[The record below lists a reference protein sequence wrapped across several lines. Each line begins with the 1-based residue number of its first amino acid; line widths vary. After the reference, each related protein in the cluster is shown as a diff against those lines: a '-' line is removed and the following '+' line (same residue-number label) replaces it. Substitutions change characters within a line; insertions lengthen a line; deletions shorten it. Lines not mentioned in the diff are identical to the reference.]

1 MGRGRSNTGEERPQT
16 FGGRPERSSA
26 EKGDEVMTFPRAEMD
41 AIARN
46 FDGRMGFSVED
57 IDTGESH
64 EYDADL
70 RYPTASVCKITV
82 MAELFRQD
90 AEGILSLDD
99 RKRLEDRYSTHGSG
113 QLKLMQDEPEFT
125 LRDYCRMM
133 IAVSDNMA
141 TDLLMETV
149 GIANINRFL
158 DELSCPNTR
167 TMVTMGRYHY
177 RMTYQDDLP
186 TNRANDLLQ
195 AAASASGA
203 NDYRSVSYS
212 DSLDN
217 NVASPAEMASIMSRM
232 ERGELV
238 SPQAS
243 REMLDM
249 MQTARDERMIRRYL
263 PRSTAAAHKSGSS
276 GRIKGNVGIVYL
288 PSGPMI
294 ISAFAT
300 ANNND
305 ARGDAAIAEL
315 CRLAYA
321 AFCPEIL
328 DQPER

>member
-1 MGRGRSNTGEERPQT
+1 
-16 FGGRPERSSA
+16 
-26 EKGDEVMTFPRAEMD
+26 
-41 AIARN
+41 
-46 FDGRMGFSVED
+46 
-57 IDTGESH
+57 
-64 EYDADL
+64 
-70 RYPTASVCKITV
+70 

-90 AEGILSLDD
+90 SKGILSLDD

-113 QLKLMQDEPEFT
+113 HLKLMQDEPEFS

-133 IAVSDNMA
+133 ITVSDNVA

-149 GIANINRFL
+149 GIANINEFL
-158 DELSCPNTR
+158 DELDCPNTR
-167 TMVTMGRYHY
+167 TSVSMGRYHY

-186 TNRANDLLQ
+186 TNRSNDMLQ

-203 NDYRSVSYS
+203 NDYGSVSYS

-217 NVASPAEMASIMSRM
+217 NVASPAEMASIMKRM
-232 ERGELV
+232 YRGELV

-263 PRSTAAAHKSGSS
+263 PRDIAAAHKSGSS

-294 ISAFAT
+294 VSAFAT
-300 ANNND
+300 ANGND
-305 ARGDAAIAEL
+305 ARGDAAIAEV
-315 CRLAYA
+315 CKLAYA
-321 AFCPEIL
+321 AFCPEIFDRL
-328 DQPER
+328 ES

>member
-1 MGRGRSNTGEERPQT
+1 
-16 FGGRPERSSA
+16 
-26 EKGDEVMTFPRAEMD
+26 MTFPRAKMD

-46 FDGRMGFSVED
+46 FDGRMGFSFKD

-82 MAELFRQD
+82 MVELFRQD

-158 DELSCPNTR
+158 DELNCPNTR

-195 AAASASGA
+195 SAASASGA

-263 PRSTAAAHKSGSS
+263 PRSAAAAHKSGSS

>member
-1 MGRGRSNTGEERPQT
+1 
-16 FGGRPERSSA
+16 
-26 EKGDEVMTFPRAEMD
+26 MTFPTAEMD

-46 FDGRMGFSVED
+46 FDGRMGFSIHD
-57 IDTGESH
+57 IDTRESH
-64 EYDADL
+64 EYAATL

-90 AEGILSLDD
+90 SKGILSLDD

-113 QLKLMQDEPEFT
+113 HLKLMQDEPEFS

-149 GIANINRFL
+149 GIANINEFL
-158 DELSCPNTR
+158 DELDCPNTR
-167 TMVTMGRYHY
+167 TSVSMGRYHY

-186 TNRANDLLQ
+186 TNRSNDLLQ

-203 NDYRSVSYS
+203 NDYGSVSYS

-217 NVASPAEMASIMSRM
+217 NVASPAEMASIMKRM
-232 ERGELV
+232 YRGELV

-263 PRSTAAAHKSGSS
+263 PRDIAAAHKSGSS
-276 GRIKGNVGIVYL
+276 GRIKGNVGIAYL

-294 ISAFAT
+294 VSAFAT
-300 ANNND
+300 ANGND
-305 ARGDAAIAEL
+305 ARGDAAIAEV
-315 CRLAYA
+315 CQLAYA

-328 DQPER
+328 DRLES

>member
-1 MGRGRSNTGEERPQT
+1 
-16 FGGRPERSSA
+16 
-26 EKGDEVMTFPRAEMD
+26 MTFPTAEMD

-46 FDGRMGFSVED
+46 FDGRMGFSIHG
-57 IDTGESH
+57 IDTQESH
-64 EYDADL
+64 EYAATL

-90 AEGILSLDD
+90 SKGILSLDD

-113 QLKLMQDEPEFT
+113 HLKLMQDEPEFS
-125 LRDYCRMM
+125 LLDYCRMM

-149 GIANINRFL
+149 GIANINEFL
-158 DELSCPNTR
+158 DELDCPNTR
-167 TMVTMGRYHY
+167 TSVSMGRYHY

-186 TNRANDLLQ
+186 TNRSNDLLQ

-203 NDYRSVSYS
+203 NDYGSVSYS

-217 NVASPAEMASIMSRM
+217 NVASPAEMASIMKRM
-232 ERGELV
+232 YRGELV

-263 PRSTAAAHKSGSS
+263 PRDIAAAHKSGSS
-276 GRIKGNVGIVYL
+276 GRIKGNVGIAYL

-294 ISAFAT
+294 VSAFAT
-300 ANNND
+300 ANGND
-305 ARGDAAIAEL
+305 ARGDAAIAEV
-315 CRLAYA
+315 CQLAYA

-328 DQPER
+328 DRLES